1 MNRSE
6 FLISAGALTVAPAA
20 IGDEFAAIERT
31 TGGRLG
37 VAALDVRT
45 GRTLAYRASDRF
57 PLASTFKL
65 PLAIATYSRIDRR
78 REQADRRVTI
88 AAADMVPNS
97 IVYPPNGRGV
107 TLTVAELCAAA
118 MTSSDNTA
126 ANALLRALGGPRR
139 LTAFIASTGVAPF
152 RVDRMEPILN
162 EARPHDPRDTSTP
175 AAMVDLV
182 RRLLAGTLLR
192 PASTATIAGWMRA
205 NTTGDARI
213 RAGIPKG
220 WLVGEKTGTS
230 ANGSN
235 DVGFFNRPGSP
246 APIVLA
252 VYSTNC
258 TASGDAQ
265 SAAIASVARLV
276 VARLT

>member
-1 MNRSE
+1 MNRSD
-6 FLISAGALTVAPAA
+6 FLMSAGALTVAPAM

-37 VAALDVRT
+37 VAALDVRS
-45 GRTLAYRASDRF
+45 GRTLAYRAADRF

-78 REQADRRVTI
+78 REHADRRVTI
-88 AAADMVPNS
+88 AASEMIPHSA
-97 IVYPPNGRGV
+97 VYPPNGRGV
-107 TLTVAELCAAA
+107 TLTIAQLCEAA

-139 LTAFIASTGVAPF
+139 LTAFVASTGVAPF

-162 EARPHDPRDTSTP
+162 EARPHDRRDTSTP

-192 PASTATIAGWMRA
+192 PSSTATIVGWMRA
-205 NTTGDARI
+205 NTTGGARI
-213 RAGIPKG
+213 RAGLPAG
-220 WLVGEKTGTS
+220 WTAGDKTGTS
-230 ANGSN
+230 EHGSN
-235 DVGFFNRPGSP
+235 DVGFFARAGSA

-252 VYSTNC
+252 VYSTDC
-258 TASGDAQ
+258 TASGDVQ
-265 SAAIASVARLV
+265 NAAIASAARLV
-276 VARLT
+276 AARLV